1 MKAENIKFKNI
12 DEYIETFPKN
22 IQIILNE
29 IRKVIL
35 LAAPNAEE
43 KISYNMPTF
52 FLNGN
57 LVHFAGFKNHVGFY
71 PTPSGI
77 VNFAEELKSYKTSKG
92 AIQFPIDK
100 PLPEKTI
107 TKIVKFRVKENSS
120 KPNKNKQ

>member
-52 FLNGN
+52 FLNRN
-57 LVHFAGFKNHVGFY
+57 LVHFAGYKNHVGFY

-100 PLPEKTI
+100 PLPVKTI